1 MELTVT
7 EYAVLGLL
15 SEGECSGYDLVR
27 NARRSIG
34 FFWAPAQSHV
44 YRVLPRLVERRLAE
58 RRVVAQA
65 TRPDKQ
71 LYRLTTAGEDELRR
85 WLETV
90 EEEPAGGT
98 GVWLLKLFFGASA
111 SAGAADAQLAAYRRV
126 LEGRLAFWEELER
139 GLVEHDDPASVHQLV
154 VLRHGLTRARA
165 TLGWVE
171 ESRAALAAA
180 RQAPSAAERS

>member
-15 SEGECSGYDLVR
+15 SEGERSGYDLVR
-27 NARRSIG
+27 DARRSIG

-44 YRVLPRLVERRLAE
+44 YRVLPRLVDRDLAV

-71 LYRLTTAGEDELRR
+71 VYRLTAAGQDELRR

-90 EEEPAGGT
+90 DEEPAGGS
-98 GVWLLKLFFGASA
+98 GVWLLKLFFGAA
-111 SAGAADAQLAAYRRV
+111 AAGEAADAQLAAYRRS
-126 LEGRLAFWEELER
+126 LEQRLAFWEELER
-139 GLVEHDDPASVHQLV
+139 GLVGQDDPVAVHQLV

-165 TLGWVE
+165 TLGWVD

-180 RQAPSAAERS
+180 RRAPTADGRS